1 MYAILRMLPQMIN
14 MTLAASCAGFVV
26 LLLRTVLRKVPSGY
40 FYALW
45 LLVFLRF
52 LCPFTLE
59 SAVSL
64 IPVSRDAVT
73 YKSIVTAGINAYTGM
88 SAALPSDSV
97 LRTIPAAAGRMGVDH
112 GKLFMG
118 GCTAVWLAGMLVF
131 LAVALRSCLRL
142 KKQVSEAVLLFPKEK
157 GQARVYESQQITSP
171 FLLGF
176 VRPAV
181 YLPAGMKESEKQH
194 VLAHEYQHIRRKD
207 YLIKPVCF
215 LAAVLHWFNPLV
227 WLFFRFMTEDMER
240 SCDDGVL
247 RNMTAQERAG
257 YAQTLLRLGLRNNGL
272 GYMLPAAFGE
282 SNTKKR
288 ISHILS
294 FRKPSGWLCAA
305 ALLLV
310 AAAGVML
317 LTSPAAGKGGAQEEE
332 STQEESTVT
341 AGPLEG
347 EALAAGLSD
356 NRNPYI
362 GDHIRD
368 AALFG
373 MLPVPEVL
381 EYRKMELQTTQEPYE
396 LIMVYRLRENAEMP
410 GKEWSYS
417 NAALLFASIENAGK
431 ISCAVEKGA
440 EEYRITYDR
449 SEAEAVFGPLY
460 AYSADTEK
468 MAELQRLLS
477 AYLEN
482 GMTISLGEERIY
494 DLDSEGNRTL
504 RETAA
509 ETSEEPASETE
520 TGQTEHASVRMEL
533 DKDVYSL
540 KEPVLTMTITNLSDY
555 NLNFGDPYDLM
566 KEENGEYRLVPMKEN
581 TGWHDILHVLEPG
594 EEKEQ
599 EMDISLVYGE
609 LEPSNYCI
617 NKSAALEKEDG
628 EEDPVILLNIPF
640 VLY

>member
-1 MYAILRMLPQMIN
+1 MYELFRILPQIIN
-14 MTLAASCAGFVV
+14 MTLAASCAGCVV
-26 LLLRTVLRKVPSGY
+26 LLLRAVLRKVPSGY

-45 LLVFLRF
+45 IIVFLRF

-64 IPVSRDAVT
+64 IPVRQDAVT
-73 YKSIVTAGINAYTGM
+73 YKSIVAAGINAYTGV
-88 SAALPSDSV
+88 SAALPADSV
-97 LRTIPAAAGRMGVDH
+97 IRTIPAAAGQMGMDYGNLLV
-112 GKLFMG
+112 G
-118 GCTAVWLAGMLVF
+118 GFTAVWLTGMLVF
-131 LAVALRSCLRL
+131 LAVALRSWLRL
-142 KKQVSEAVLLFPKEK
+142 KKQVAEAVLLFSEGK
-157 GQARVYESQQITSP
+157 GQARVYESPQIASP

-181 YLPAGMKESEKQH
+181 YLPAGMKEKEKQH
-194 VLAHEYQHIRRKD
+194 VLAHEYRHIRRRD
-207 YLIKPVCF
+207 YLLKPVCF
-215 LAAVLHWFNPLV
+215 LAVMLHWFNPLA
-227 WLFFRFMTEDMER
+227 WLFFRYMTEDMER
-240 SCDDGVL
+240 SCDDSVL

-257 YAQTLLRLGLRNNGL
+257 YAQTLLRLGLRNNGF

-288 ISHILS
+288 ITHILN

-368 AALFG
+368 AVLFG

-410 GKEWSYS
+410 GKEWSFS

-431 ISCAVEKGA
+431 ISYAVEKGA

-449 SEAEAVFGPLY
+449 GEAEAVFGPLY

-468 MAELQRLLS
+468 MAELQGLLS

-482 GMTISLGEERIY
+482 RMTISLGEERIY

-509 ETSEEPASETE
+509 AAETSEEPE
-520 TGQTEHASVRMEL
+520 TGQTENTPVRMEL
-533 DKDVYSL
+533 DKDVYAL

-555 NLNFGDPYDLM
+555 NLTFGDPYDLM

-581 TGWHDILHVLEPG
+581 TGWHDILHVLGPG
-594 EEKEQ
+594 EETKQ
-599 EMDISLVYGE
+599 EMDISQVYGE
-609 LEPSNYCI
+609 LEPGNYCI
-617 NKSAALEKEDG
+617 NKSAAVEKENG
-628 EEDPVILLNIPF
+628 EEDSVILRSIPF

>member
-1 MYAILRMLPQMIN
+1 MYELFRILPQIIN
-14 MTLAASCAGFVV
+14 MTLAASCAGCVV
-26 LLLRTVLRKVPSGY
+26 LLLRAVLRKVPSGY

-45 LLVFLRF
+45 IIVFLRF

-64 IPVSRDAVT
+64 IPVRQDAVT
-73 YKSIVTAGINAYTGM
+73 YKSIVAAGINAYTGV
-88 SAALPSDSV
+88 SAALPADSV
-97 LRTIPAAAGRMGVDH
+97 IRTIPAAAGQMGMDYGNLLV
-112 GKLFMG
+112 G
-118 GCTAVWLAGMLVF
+118 GFTAVWLTGMLVF
-131 LAVALRSCLRL
+131 LAVALRSWLRL
-142 KKQVSEAVLLFPKEK
+142 KKQVAEAVLLFSEGK
-157 GQARVYESQQITSP
+157 GQARVYESPQIASP

-181 YLPAGMKESEKQH
+181 YLPAGMKEKEKQH
-194 VLAHEYQHIRRKD
+194 VLAHEYRHIRRRD
-207 YLIKPVCF
+207 YLLKPVCF
-215 LAAVLHWFNPLV
+215 LAVMLHWFNPLA
-227 WLFFRFMTEDMER
+227 WLFFRYMTEDMER
-240 SCDDGVL
+240 SCDDSVL

-257 YAQTLLRLGLRNNGL
+257 YAQTLLRLGLRNNGF

-288 ISHILS
+288 ITHILN

-362 GDHIRD
+362 GDHIQD
-368 AALFG
+368 AVLFG

-410 GKEWSYS
+410 GKEWSFS

-431 ISCAVEKGA
+431 ISYAVEKGA

-449 SEAEAVFGPLY
+449 GEAEAVFGPLY

-468 MAELQRLLS
+468 MAELQGLLS

-509 ETSEEPASETE
+509 AAETSEEPE
-520 TGQTEHASVRMEL
+520 TGQTENTPVRMEL
-533 DKDVYSL
+533 DKDVYAL

-555 NLNFGDPYDLM
+555 NLTFGDPYDLM

-581 TGWHDILHVLEPG
+581 TGWHDILHVLGPG
-594 EEKEQ
+594 EETKQ
-599 EMDISLVYGE
+599 EMDISQVYGE
-609 LEPSNYCI
+609 LEPGNYCI
-617 NKSAALEKEDG
+617 NKSAAVEKENG
-628 EEDPVILLNIPF
+628 EEDSVILRSIPF

>member
-1 MYAILRMLPQMIN
+1 MYELFRILPQIIN
-14 MTLAASCAGFVV
+14 MTLAASCAGCVV
-26 LLLRTVLRKVPSGY
+26 LLLRAVLRKVPSGY

-45 LLVFLRF
+45 IIVFLRF

-64 IPVSRDAVT
+64 IPVRQDAVT
-73 YKSIVTAGINAYTGM
+73 YKSIVAAGINAYTGV
-88 SAALPSDSV
+88 SGALPADSV
-97 LRTIPAAAGRMGVDH
+97 IRTIPAAAGQMGMDYGNLLV
-112 GKLFMG
+112 G
-118 GCTAVWLAGMLVF
+118 GFTAVWLTGMLVF
-131 LAVALRSCLRL
+131 LAVALRSWLRL
-142 KKQVSEAVLLFPKEK
+142 KKQVAEAVLLFSEGKE
-157 GQARVYESQQITSP
+157 QARVYESPQIASP

-181 YLPAGMKESEKQH
+181 YLPAGMKEKEKQH
-194 VLAHEYQHIRRKD
+194 VLAHEYRHIRRRD
-207 YLIKPVCF
+207 YLLKPVCF
-215 LAAVLHWFNPLV
+215 LAVMLHWFNPLA
-227 WLFFRFMTEDMER
+227 WLFFRYMTEDMER
-240 SCDDGVL
+240 SCDDSVL

-257 YAQTLLRLGLRNNGL
+257 YAQTLLRLGLRNNGF

-288 ISHILS
+288 ITHILN

-368 AALFG
+368 AVLFG

-410 GKEWSYS
+410 GKEWSFS

-431 ISCAVEKGA
+431 ISYAVEKGA

-449 SEAEAVFGPLY
+449 GEAEAVFGPLY

-468 MAELQRLLS
+468 MAELQGLLS

-509 ETSEEPASETE
+509 AAETSEEPE
-520 TGQTEHASVRMEL
+520 TGQTENTPVRMEL
-533 DKDVYSL
+533 DKDVYAL

-555 NLNFGDPYDLM
+555 NLTFGDPYDLM

-581 TGWHDILHVLEPG
+581 TGWHDILHVLGPG
-594 EEKEQ
+594 EETKQ
-599 EMDISLVYGE
+599 EMDISQVYGE
-609 LEPSNYCI
+609 LEPGNYCI
-617 NKSAALEKEDG
+617 NKSAAVEKENG
-628 EEDPVILLNIPF
+628 EEDSVILRSIPF

>member
-1 MYAILRMLPQMIN
+1 MYELFRILPQIIN
-14 MTLAASCAGFVV
+14 MTLAASCAGCVV
-26 LLLRTVLRKVPSGY
+26 LLLRAVLRKVPSGY

-45 LLVFLRF
+45 IIVFLRF

-64 IPVSRDAVT
+64 IPVRQDAVT
-73 YKSIVTAGINAYTGM
+73 YKSIVAAGINAYTGV
-88 SAALPSDSV
+88 SGALPADSV
-97 LRTIPAAAGRMGVDH
+97 IRTIPAAAGQMGMDYGNLLV
-112 GKLFMG
+112 G
-118 GCTAVWLAGMLVF
+118 GFTAVWLTGMLVF
-131 LAVALRSCLRL
+131 LAVALRSWLRL
-142 KKQVSEAVLLFPKEK
+142 KKQVAEAVLLFSEGK
-157 GQARVYESQQITSP
+157 GQARVYESPQIASP

-181 YLPAGMKESEKQH
+181 YLPAGMKEKEKQH
-194 VLAHEYQHIRRKD
+194 VLAHEYRHIRRRD
-207 YLIKPVCF
+207 YLLKPVCF
-215 LAAVLHWFNPLV
+215 LAVMLHWFNPLA
-227 WLFFRFMTEDMER
+227 WLFFRYMTEDMER
-240 SCDDGVL
+240 SCDDSVL

-257 YAQTLLRLGLRNNGL
+257 YAQTLLRLGLRNNGF

-288 ISHILS
+288 ITHILN

-368 AALFG
+368 AVLFG

-410 GKEWSYS
+410 GKEWSFS

-431 ISCAVEKGA
+431 ISYAVEKGA

-449 SEAEAVFGPLY
+449 GEAEAVFGPLY

-468 MAELQRLLS
+468 MAELQGLLS

-509 ETSEEPASETE
+509 AAETSEEPE
-520 TGQTEHASVRMEL
+520 TGQTENTPVRMEL
-533 DKDVYSL
+533 DKDVYAL

-555 NLNFGDPYDLM
+555 NLTFGDPYDLM

-581 TGWHDILHVLEPG
+581 TGWHDILHVLGPG
-594 EEKEQ
+594 EETKQ
-599 EMDISLVYGE
+599 EMDISQVYGE
-609 LEPSNYCI
+609 LEPGNYCI
-617 NKSAALEKEDG
+617 NKSAAVEKENG
-628 EEDPVILLNIPF
+628 EEDSVILRSIPF

>member
-1 MYAILRMLPQMIN
+1 MYELFRILPQIIN
-14 MTLAASCAGFVV
+14 MTLAASCAGCVV
-26 LLLRTVLRKVPSGY
+26 LLLRAVLRKVPSGY

-45 LLVFLRF
+45 IIVFLRF

-64 IPVSRDAVT
+64 IPVRQDAVT
-73 YKSIVTAGINAYTGM
+73 YKSIVAAGINAYTGV
-88 SAALPSDSV
+88 SGALPADSV
-97 LRTIPAAAGRMGVDH
+97 IRTIPAAAGQMGMDYGNLLV
-112 GKLFMG
+112 G
-118 GCTAVWLAGMLVF
+118 GFTAVWLTGMLVF
-131 LAVALRSCLRL
+131 LAVALRSWLRL
-142 KKQVSEAVLLFPKEK
+142 KKQVAEAVLLFSEGKE
-157 GQARVYESQQITSP
+157 QARVYESPQIASP

-181 YLPAGMKESEKQH
+181 YLPAGMKEKEKQH
-194 VLAHEYQHIRRKD
+194 VLAHEYRHIRRRD
-207 YLIKPVCF
+207 YLLKPVCF
-215 LAAVLHWFNPLV
+215 LAVMLHWFNPLA
-227 WLFFRFMTEDMER
+227 WLFFRYMTEDMER
-240 SCDDGVL
+240 SCDDSVL
-247 RNMTAQERAG
+247 RNMTAQERGG
-257 YAQTLLRLGLRNNGL
+257 YAQTLLRLGLRNNGF

-288 ISHILS
+288 ITHILN

-368 AALFG
+368 AVLFG

-410 GKEWSYS
+410 GKEWSFS

-431 ISCAVEKGA
+431 ISYAVEKGA

-449 SEAEAVFGPLY
+449 GEAEAVFGPLY

-468 MAELQRLLS
+468 MAELQGLLS

-509 ETSEEPASETE
+509 AAETSEEPE
-520 TGQTEHASVRMEL
+520 TGQTENTPVRMEL
-533 DKDVYSL
+533 DKDVYAL

-555 NLNFGDPYDLM
+555 NLTFGDPYDLM

-581 TGWHDILHVLEPG
+581 TGWHDILHVLRPG
-594 EEKEQ
+594 EETKQ
-599 EMDISLVYGE
+599 EMDISQVYGE
-609 LEPSNYCI
+609 LEPGNYCI
-617 NKSAALEKEDG
+617 NKSAAVEKENG
-628 EEDPVILLNIPF
+628 EEDSVILRSIPF

>member
-1 MYAILRMLPQMIN
+1 MYELFRILPQIIN
-14 MTLAASCAGFVV
+14 MTLAASCAGCVV
-26 LLLRTVLRKVPSGY
+26 LLLRAVLRKVPSGY

-45 LLVFLRF
+45 IIVFLRF

-64 IPVSRDAVT
+64 IPVRQDAVT
-73 YKSIVTAGINAYTGM
+73 YKSIVAAGINAYTGV
-88 SAALPSDSV
+88 SGALPADSV
-97 LRTIPAAAGRMGVDH
+97 IRTIPAAAGQMGMDYGNLLV
-112 GKLFMG
+112 G
-118 GCTAVWLAGMLVF
+118 GFTAVWLTGMLVF
-131 LAVALRSCLRL
+131 LAVALRSWLRL
-142 KKQVSEAVLLFPKEK
+142 KKQVAEAVLLFSEGKE
-157 GQARVYESQQITSP
+157 QARVYESPQIASP

-181 YLPAGMKESEKQH
+181 YLPAGMKEKEKQH
-194 VLAHEYQHIRRKD
+194 VLAHEYRHIRRRD
-207 YLIKPVCF
+207 YLLKPVCF
-215 LAAVLHWFNPLV
+215 LAVMLHWFNPLA
-227 WLFFRFMTEDMER
+227 WLFFRYMTEDMER
-240 SCDDGVL
+240 SCDDSVL

-257 YAQTLLRLGLRNNGL
+257 YAQTLLRLGLRNNGF

-288 ISHILS
+288 IIHILN

-410 GKEWSYS
+410 GKEWSFS

-431 ISCAVEKGA
+431 ISYAVEKGA

-449 SEAEAVFGPLY
+449 GEAEAVFGPLY

-468 MAELQRLLS
+468 MAELQGLLS

-494 DLDSEGNRTL
+494 DLDSVGNRTL

-509 ETSEEPASETE
+509 AAETSEEPE
-520 TGQTEHASVRMEL
+520 TGQTENTPVRMEL
-533 DKDVYSL
+533 DKDVYAL

-555 NLNFGDPYDLM
+555 NLTFGDPYDLM

-581 TGWHDILHVLEPG
+581 TGWHDILHVLGPG
-594 EEKEQ
+594 EETKQ
-599 EMDISLVYGE
+599 EMDISQVYGE
-609 LEPSNYCI
+609 LEPGNYCI
-617 NKSAALEKEDG
+617 NKSAAVEKENG
-628 EEDPVILLNIPF
+628 EEDSVILRSIPF

>member
-1 MYAILRMLPQMIN
+1 MYELFCILPQIIN
-14 MTLAASCAGFVV
+14 MTLAASCAGCVV
-26 LLLRTVLRKVPSGY
+26 LLLRAVLRKVPSGY

-45 LLVFLRF
+45 IIVFLRF

-64 IPVSRDAVT
+64 IPVRQDAVT
-73 YKSIVTAGINAYTGM
+73 YKSIVAAGINAYTGV
-88 SAALPSDSV
+88 SGALPADSV
-97 LRTIPAAAGRMGVDH
+97 IRTIPAAAGQMGMDYGNLLV
-112 GKLFMG
+112 G
-118 GCTAVWLAGMLVF
+118 GFTAVWLTGMLVF
-131 LAVALRSCLRL
+131 LAVALRSWLRL
-142 KKQVSEAVLLFPKEK
+142 KKQVAEAVLLFSEGKE
-157 GQARVYESQQITSP
+157 QARVYESPQIASP

-181 YLPAGMKESEKQH
+181 YLPAGMKEKEKQH
-194 VLAHEYQHIRRKD
+194 VLAHEYRHIRRRD
-207 YLIKPVCF
+207 YLLKPVCF
-215 LAAVLHWFNPLV
+215 LAVMLHWFNPLA
-227 WLFFRFMTEDMER
+227 WLFFRYMTEDMER
-240 SCDDGVL
+240 SCDDSVL

-257 YAQTLLRLGLRNNGL
+257 YAQTLLRLGLRNNGF

-288 ISHILS
+288 ITHILN

-368 AALFG
+368 AVLFG

-410 GKEWSYS
+410 GKEWSFS

-431 ISCAVEKGA
+431 ISYAVEKGA

-449 SEAEAVFGPLY
+449 GEAEAVFGPLY

-468 MAELQRLLS
+468 MAELQGLLS

-509 ETSEEPASETE
+509 AAETSEEPE
-520 TGQTEHASVRMEL
+520 TGQTENTPVRMEL
-533 DKDVYSL
+533 DKDVYAL

-555 NLNFGDPYDLM
+555 NLTFGDPYDLM

-581 TGWHDILHVLEPG
+581 TGWHDILHVLGPG
-594 EEKEQ
+594 EETKQ
-599 EMDISLVYGE
+599 EMDISQVYGE
-609 LEPSNYCI
+609 LEPGNYCI
-617 NKSAALEKEDG
+617 NKSAAVEKENG
-628 EEDPVILLNIPF
+628 EEDSVILRSIPF

>member
-1 MYAILRMLPQMIN
+1 MYELFRILPQIIN
-14 MTLAASCAGFVV
+14 MTLAASCAGCVV
-26 LLLRTVLRKVPSGY
+26 LLLRAVLRKVPSGY

-45 LLVFLRF
+45 IIVFLRF

-64 IPVSRDAVT
+64 IPVRQDAVT
-73 YKSIVTAGINAYTGM
+73 YKSIVAAGINAYTGV
-88 SAALPSDSV
+88 SGALPADSV
-97 LRTIPAAAGRMGVDH
+97 IRTIPAAAGQMGMDYGNLLV
-112 GKLFMG
+112 G
-118 GCTAVWLAGMLVF
+118 GFTAVWLTGMLVF
-131 LAVALRSCLRL
+131 LAVALRSWLRL
-142 KKQVSEAVLLFPKEK
+142 KKQVAEAVLLFSEGKE
-157 GQARVYESQQITSP
+157 QARVYESPQIASP

-181 YLPAGMKESEKQH
+181 YLPAGMKEKEKQH
-194 VLAHEYQHIRRKD
+194 VLAHEYRHIRRRD
-207 YLIKPVCF
+207 YLLKPVCF
-215 LAAVLHWFNPLV
+215 LAVMLHWFNPLA
-227 WLFFRFMTEDMER
+227 WLFFRYMTEDMER
-240 SCDDGVL
+240 SCDDSVL

-257 YAQTLLRLGLRNNGL
+257 YAQTLLRLGLRNNGF

-288 ISHILS
+288 ITHILN

-362 GDHIRD
+362 GAHIRD
-368 AALFG
+368 AVLFG

-410 GKEWSYS
+410 GKEWSFS

-431 ISCAVEKGA
+431 ISYAVEKGA

-449 SEAEAVFGPLY
+449 GEAEAVFGPLY

-468 MAELQRLLS
+468 MAELQGLLS

-509 ETSEEPASETE
+509 AAETSEEPE
-520 TGQTEHASVRMEL
+520 TGQTENTPVRMEL
-533 DKDVYSL
+533 DKDVYAL

-555 NLNFGDPYDLM
+555 NLTFGDPYDLM

-581 TGWHDILHVLEPG
+581 TGWHDILHVLGPG
-594 EEKEQ
+594 EETKQ
-599 EMDISLVYGE
+599 EMDISQVYGE
-609 LEPSNYCI
+609 LEPGNYCI
-617 NKSAALEKEDG
+617 NKSAAVEKENG
-628 EEDPVILLNIPF
+628 EEDSVILRSIPF

>member
-1 MYAILRMLPQMIN
+1 MYELFRILPQIIN
-14 MTLAASCAGFVV
+14 MTLAASCAGCVV
-26 LLLRTVLRKVPSGY
+26 LLLRAVLRKVPSGY

-45 LLVFLRF
+45 IIVFLRF

-64 IPVSRDAVT
+64 IPVRQDAVT
-73 YKSIVTAGINAYTGM
+73 YKSIVAAGINAYTGV
-88 SAALPSDSV
+88 SAALPADSV
-97 LRTIPAAAGRMGVDH
+97 IRTIPAAAGQMGMDYGNLLV
-112 GKLFMG
+112 G
-118 GCTAVWLAGMLVF
+118 GFTAVWLTGMLVF
-131 LAVALRSCLRL
+131 LAVALRSWLRL
-142 KKQVSEAVLLFPKEK
+142 KKQVAEAVLLFSEGK
-157 GQARVYESQQITSP
+157 GQARVYESPQIASP

-181 YLPAGMKESEKQH
+181 YLPAGMKEKEKQH
-194 VLAHEYQHIRRKD
+194 VLAHEYRHIRRRD
-207 YLIKPVCF
+207 YLLKPVCF
-215 LAAVLHWFNPLV
+215 LAVMLHWFNPLA
-227 WLFFRFMTEDMER
+227 WLFFRYMTEDMER
-240 SCDDGVL
+240 SCDDSVL

-257 YAQTLLRLGLRNNGL
+257 YAQTLLRLGLRNNGF

-288 ISHILS
+288 ITHILN

-368 AALFG
+368 AVLFG

-410 GKEWSYS
+410 GKEWSFS

-431 ISCAVEKGA
+431 ISYAVEKGA

-449 SEAEAVFGPLY
+449 GEAEAVFGPLY

-468 MAELQRLLS
+468 MAELQGLLS

-509 ETSEEPASETE
+509 AAETSEEPE
-520 TGQTEHASVRMEL
+520 TGQTENTPVRMEL
-533 DKDVYSL
+533 DKDVYAL

-555 NLNFGDPYDLM
+555 NLTFGDPYDLM

-581 TGWHDILHVLEPG
+581 TGWHDILHVLGPG
-594 EEKEQ
+594 EETKQ
-599 EMDISLVYGE
+599 EMDISQVYGE
-609 LEPSNYCI
+609 LEPGNYCI
-617 NKSAALEKEDG
+617 NKSAAVEKENG
-628 EEDPVILLNIPF
+628 EEDSVILRSIPF